1 MTTLLLLL
9 AALGLAYA
17 NGANDNFKGVA
28 TLFGSGTMNYRR
40 ALTWATVTTFLGSLA
55 AVVMAQ
61 QLMTNFRGRGLVAD
75 ALVADPRFLA
85 SVALGSGGAVLIAT
99 RLGLPIS
106 TTHSL
111 VGALLGTGWAAGS
124 VVHWNQLGNAFVLPL
139 LLSPIAAIG
148 LTFVVHLVLRTA
160 RCRLGINHETC
171 FCLGTEMVGVASSCC
186 DSAVI
191 LREAAQLSASIGTT
205 VTCRQRYSGQL
216 VGVNV
221 GQVIDG
227 LHYLSSGVVSFA
239 RGLNDTP
246 KIAALLL
253 LLPAWPSGTA
263 PLIIGLAIGAGGLIA
278 ARRVAEVLSHRITT
292 MNPGQGVTANVMT
305 GTLVIAASLFGWPVS
320 TTHVSCGALF
330 GIGLVTG
337 QAQWR
342 MIGTIVLAWI
352 TTLPAGAL
360 LSALA
365 WSCLS

>member
-1 MTTLLLLL
+1 MSALLLL
-9 AALGLAYA
+9 AALLLAYS

-28 TLFGSGTMNYRR
+28 TLFGSGTTNYRR

-55 AVVMAQ
+55 AVVLAQ
-61 QLMTNFRGRGLVAD
+61 QLMKNFSGRGLVSND
-75 ALVADPRFLA
+75 LVGDPRFL
-85 SVALGSGGAVLIAT
+85 VAVGLGSGGAVLLAT

-124 VVHWNQLGNAFVLPL
+124 VLHWDQLGKAFVLPL
-139 LLSPIAAIG
+139 LLSP
-148 LTFVVHLVLRTA
+148 VVSIVVTLASYLVLRTM
-160 RCRLGINHETC
+160 RCGLGINHETC
-171 FCLGTEMVGVASSCC
+171 FCVGTETVGVASSCC
-186 DSAVI
+186 DSTVI

-205 VTCRQRYSGQL
+205 VTCRQRYTGDL

-246 KIAALLL
+246 KIAALVLVLSALL
-253 LLPAWPSGTA
+253 SGA
-263 PLIIGLAIGAGGLIA
+263 GPLIIGVAMAAGGLIA

-330 GIGLVTG
+330 GIGLATRT
-337 QAQWR
+337 AQWR
-342 MIGTIVLAWI
+342 MIGTILLAWI

-360 LSALA
+360 LGALA
-365 WSCLS
+365 WSCLP